1 MNEQN
6 NKASNVPTEVRH
18 EPSNVPST
26 SFGTVDLLTEDG
38 LNQAKLFLAQY
49 ITSEKGGIK
58 SIADGIAILAR
69 AQDLKLPFTTCV
81 EHIHVIN
88 HKTGVDVHIIKSLLL
103 RAGVSW
109 ERVKDYTPQ
118 YNYTDGTTI
127 YLETQLPDYCVKCR
141 NAKEAEDKTDGE
153 TVGVYPVA
161 YYKDLKGNI
170 YNEFEISDKCVKA
183 LNIAHANKIA
193 AEGNFPIIR
202 IPAQPVDFVTEFKF
216 NRKRLVYGQ
225 VQEMTC
231 YSRFSYSEA
240 VVAEFFVKDT
250 YKKYARIMIDHRAFT
265 LGARDIADDLI
276 MGVMESSELGIINDD
291 PSLIVPDYTE
301 VVDED

>member
-1 MNEQN
+1 MNEQS
-6 NKASNVPTEVRH
+6 NKPSNVPTKLRH
-18 EPSNVPST
+18 DTSSELST
-26 SFGTVDLLTEDG
+26 GFDTVNLLTEEG
-38 LNQAKLFLAQY
+38 INKAKLFLAQY

-141 NAKEAEDKTDGE
+141 NAKEAEDKTNGD

-161 YYKDLKGNI
+161 YYQDLKGNI
-170 YNEFEISDKCVKA
+170 YNEFQVNDKCVKA
-183 LNIAHANKIA
+183 INLIHAQKIA
-193 AEGNFPIIR
+193 AEGKFPIIR
-202 IPAQPVDFVTEFKF
+202 IPAQPVDYITEFKF

-225 VQEMTC
+225 VQDMTV
-231 YSRFSYSEA
+231 YSHFSYSEA
-240 VVAEFFVKDT
+240 VKADFFVKDT
-250 YKKYARIMIDHRAFT
+250 YQKYARIMIDHRAFT

-301 VVDED
+301 VVED

>member
-6 NKASNVPTEVRH
+6 NKTSNKSTELRHNAS
-18 EPSNVPST
+18 ST
-26 SFGTVDLLTEDG
+26 VGTGFGELNLFSQDG
-38 LNQAKLFLAQY
+38 LDKAKLFLAQY

-69 AQDLKLPFTTCV
+69 AQDLNLPFTTCV

-141 NAKEAEDKTDGE
+141 NAKEAESKTDGD
-153 TVGVYPVA
+153 TIGVYPVA
-161 YYKDLKGNI
+161 YYQDLKGNI
-170 YNEFEISDKCVKA
+170 YNEFQISDKCVKA
-183 LNIAHANKIA
+183 INTAHAQKIA
-193 AEGNFPIIR
+193 AEGKFPIIR
-202 IPAQPVDFVTEFKF
+202 IPAQPVDYVTEFKF
-216 NRKRLVYGQ
+216 VRKRLVYGQ

-231 YSRFSYSEA
+231 YSHFSYSEA
-240 VVAEFFVKDT
+240 VKADFFTKDT
-250 YKKYARIMIDHRAFT
+250 YIKYARIMIDHRAFT

>member
-1 MNEQN
+1 MDGQTDKTSKGSTELATKQ
-6 NKASNVPTEVRH
+6 SNAL
-18 EPSNVPST
+18 ST
-26 SFGTVDLLTEDG
+26 GFDKIDLLSEDG
-38 LNQAKLFLAQY
+38 LNRAKLFLAQY

-69 AQDLKLPFTTCV
+69 AQDLNLPFTTCV

-141 NAKEAEDKTDGE
+141 NAKEAEDKTNDD
-153 TVGVYPVA
+153 TVGVYPVS
-161 YYKDLKGNI
+161 YYQDLKGNI
-170 YNEFEISDKCVKA
+170 YNEFQVSDKCVKA
-183 LNIAHANKIA
+183 INTAHAQKIA
-193 AEGNFPIIR
+193 AEGKFPIIR
-202 IPAQPVDFVTEFKF
+202 IPAQPIDYVTEFQFTRLK
-216 NRKRLVYGQ
+216 LVYGQ
-225 VQEMTC
+225 LQKMTVT
-231 YSRFSYSEA
+231 SRFSYSEA
-240 VVAEFFVKDT
+240 VKADFFTKDT
-250 YKKYARIMIDHRAFT
+250 YQKYARIMIDHRAFT

-276 MGVMESSELGIINDD
+276 MGVMETSELGLINDD
-291 PSLIVPDYTE
+291 PTLITPEYIDAEE
-301 VVDED
+301 V

>member
-1 MNEQN
+1 MSEQD

-18 EPSNVPST
+18 ETSNVPST
-26 SFGTVDLLTEDG
+26 GFGTVDLLTEEG
-38 LNQAKLFLAQY
+38 INQAKLFLAQY
-49 ITSEKGGIK
+49 IASEKGGIK

-141 NAKEAEDKTDGE
+141 NAKEAEDKTNGE

-161 YYKDLKGNI
+161 YYQDLKGNI
-170 YNEFEISDKCVKA
+170 YNEFQISDKCVKA
-183 LNIAHANKIA
+183 LNTAHANKIA
-193 AEGNFPIIR
+193 AEGKFPIIR
-202 IPAQPVDFVTEFKF
+202 IPAQPVDYVTKFKF
-216 NRKRLVYGQ
+216 VRKRLVYGQ

-231 YSRFSYSEA
+231 YSHFSYSEA
-240 VVAEFFVKDT
+240 VKADFFTKDT
-250 YKKYARIMIDHRAFT
+250 YLKYARIMIDHRAFT

-301 VVDED
+301 VIDD

>member
-1 MNEQN
+1 MDGQTDKTSKGSTELATKQ
-6 NKASNVPTEVRH
+6 SNAL
-18 EPSNVPST
+18 ST
-26 SFGTVDLLTEDG
+26 GFDKIDLLSEDG
-38 LNQAKLFLAQY
+38 LNRAKLFLAQY

-69 AQDLKLPFTTCV
+69 AQDLNLPFTTCV

-141 NAKEAEDKTDGE
+141 NAKEAEDKTNDD
-153 TVGVYPVA
+153 TVGVYPVS
-161 YYKDLKGNI
+161 YYQDLKGNI
-170 YNEFEISDKCVKA
+170 YNEFQVSDKCVKA
-183 LNIAHANKIA
+183 INTAHAQKIA
-193 AEGNFPIIR
+193 AEGKFPIIR
-202 IPAQPVDFVTEFKF
+202 IPAQPIDYVTEFQFTRLK
-216 NRKRLVYGQ
+216 LVYGQ
-225 VQEMTC
+225 LQKMTVT
-231 YSRFSYSEA
+231 SRFSYSEA
-240 VVAEFFVKDT
+240 VKADFFTKDT
-250 YKKYARIMIDHRAFT
+250 YQKYARIMIDHRAFT

-276 MGVMESSELGIINDD
+276 MGVMENSELGLINDD
-291 PSLIVPDYTE
+291 PTLITPEYIDAEE
-301 VVDED
+301 V